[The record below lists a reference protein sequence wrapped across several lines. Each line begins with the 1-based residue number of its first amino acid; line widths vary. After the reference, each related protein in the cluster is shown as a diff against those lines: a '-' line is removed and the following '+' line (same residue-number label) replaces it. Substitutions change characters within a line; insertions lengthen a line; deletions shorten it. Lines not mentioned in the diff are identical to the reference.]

1 MFRQIVVGI
10 DGSEHSHRALEY
22 AKYLGGMAGA
32 TLWLVHAVP
41 HTPEVLGKPD
51 QEDLI
56 ARRMSAGQAVL
67 DEACQ
72 MLGETTLNVEEEL
85 LEGPAA
91 EAILRVAE
99 TRGADLIVM
108 GTRGLGS
115 LQGLLLGSVSDKVI
129 REAHCPVMV
138 VR

>member
-1 MFRQIVVGI
+1 VFQQIVVAI
-10 DGSEHSHRALEY
+10 DGSEHSFRALEY
-22 AKYLGGMAGA
+22 AKYLGGMVGA
-32 TLWLVHAVP
+32 TLWLVHTVP
-41 HTPEVLGKPD
+41 HAPEILGDAD
-51 QEDLI
+51 QEELV

-67 DEACQ
+67 DEARQ
-72 MLGETTLNVEEEL
+72 KLGETTPSVKEEL

-91 EAILRVAE
+91 DAILRVAE
-99 TRGADLIVM
+99 TRAADLIVM

-115 LQGLLLGSVSDKVI
+115 LQELLLGSVSDKVI